1 MQFSRPPSR
10 RRLSLRR
17 IIMLTIACACAS
29 AAAPLFA
36 NARML
41 DWNRFSPPGGRF
53 IIRLPGTPSEE
64 QKTEETPVGDIE
76 TTRYVVRTEGVTF
89 GAGYADIPGLI
100 VIFGGRKRIY
110 ERIIEEY
117 LKRAEGKELS
127 VTPFRLDAYRGRIL
141 TYDSPKRY
149 GKVLML
155 LVGRRAYLIMCSVP
169 RSSTKVRKIIEQY
182 LDGFQPLYR
191 KARDPHTIGR
201 GTRRHHR

>member
-1 MQFSRPPSR
+1 MQTVQAHPRKQR
-10 RRLSLRR
+10 RNGRWAIAVAACLLLSA
-17 IIMLTIACACAS
+17 IAPTA
-29 AAAPLFA
+29 L
-36 NARML
+36 ARDL
-41 DWNRFSPPGGRF
+41 DWDRFSPPGGRF
-53 IIRLPGTPSEE
+53 IIPLPGTPSEE

-76 TTRYVVRTEGVTF
+76 TTRYVVRTEGITF

-110 ERIIEEY
+110 DRIIEEY

-127 VTPFRLDAYRGRIL
+127 ATLFRLDAYRGRIL
-141 TYDSPKRY
+141 TYESRERY

-155 LVGRRAYLIMCSVP
+155 LVGRRAYLIMCSIP
-169 RSSTKVRKIIEQY
+169 RSSSQREIIERY

-201 GTRRHHR
+201 GTRRYHR